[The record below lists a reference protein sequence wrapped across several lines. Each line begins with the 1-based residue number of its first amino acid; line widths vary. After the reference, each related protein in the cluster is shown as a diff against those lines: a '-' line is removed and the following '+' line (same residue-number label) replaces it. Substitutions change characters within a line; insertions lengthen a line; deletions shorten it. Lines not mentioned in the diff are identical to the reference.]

1 MKVRDLIKTLQ
12 NTLDPDEEIIV
23 DWWDRKCFSRVW
35 DVDGDTTTDGY
46 PPVEQ
51 WERAVKQWED
61 WSRDGTNNITDEVW
75 EWVHE
80 ALVEMMPND

>member
-12 NTLDPDEEIIV
+12 NTLDPDEEIVV
-23 DWWDRKCFSRVW
+23 DWWDRRCFSRVW
-35 DVDGDTTTDGY
+35 DVDGDDTDDGY

-51 WERAVKQWED
+51 WERAVMMWEEH
-61 WSRDGTNNITDEVW
+61 SREGTNAITDEVW
-75 EWVHE
+75 EWIHE